1 MTRKGGGQSTP
12 KEAKDKEDTW
22 NMWGLNQSSSRAL
35 LPTPGHPVV
44 CQLPGSM
51 KFLYL
56 SPVVSCLVLGV
67 FQFSNFGFSVK
78 AQSAHWNAK
87 NERFILCP
95 QKLRCVCVCVSDRF
109 YGYTFPCVFSQQID
123 PPTRIAGRQP
133 SRFRSFHIP
142 FPLAGRSVRSLIL
155 TNRLQS
161 WLRTGTGTPGPRF
174 GSVSEPRGLV
184 LPLSGVLFFCSPRI
198 AEMPIP
204 AHIHVLSRYL
214 PVCSKNTRNSER
226 QQFREA

>member
-1 MTRKGGGQSTP
+1 MTWKGGGQSTP

-22 NMWGLNQSSSRAL
+22 YMWGLNQSSSRAL
-35 LPTPGHPVV
+35 LPTLGHPVV

-56 SPVVSCLVLGV
+56 SPVECCLVLGV

-95 QKLRCVCVCVSDRF
+95 QKLRCVCVSDRF

-133 SRFRSFHIP
+133 SRSRSFHIP
-142 FPLAGRSVRSLIL
+142 PLPTRRALGAQFNPHKSPTKLIAHRHGHTWPSISVRFLSP
-155 TNRLQS
+155 
-161 WLRTGTGTPGPRF
+161 W
-174 GSVSEPRGLV
+174 GLV
-184 LPLSGVLFFCSPRI
+184 LPLSGVLFFCSPRN

-204 AHIHVLSRYL
+204 AHIHVLRYL
-214 PVCSKNTRNSER
+214 PVCSKNTRNLER